1 MKFNNMRKGHEFNC
15 ILTHTLLIFKE
26 RSGRPPPSS
35 LLTYLLLL
43 LLLFFVVVDDFDIE
57 ESGERHYLLEL
68 MLYNILLSIY
78 LNRVK
83 LF

>member
-35 LLTYLLLL
+35 LLTYFFFFFFFFYFLLLL
-43 LLLFFVVVDDFDIE
+43 
-57 ESGERHYLLEL
+57 
-68 MLYNILLSIY
+68 MILI
-78 LNRVK
+78 
-83 LF
+83 